1 MSPVITMKRII
12 LQNEDDWDIIVS
24 PRRSA
29 TRENRRAL
37 AKDDKK
43 MIEKTSVTRILALIL
58 NISKV

>member
-1 MSPVITMKRII
+1 MKRII